1 MLKTSVDLNEVNIIQ
16 YTNRKMTIIG
26 LNKQNIKFME
36 MINKSITDGTVP
48 ICLEWTTVH
57 THRVLILHHSHN
69 VKIH

>member
-48 ICLEWTTVH
+48 VCLE
-57 THRVLILHHSHN
+57 
-69 VKIH
+69 